1 MGIAEE
7 ELDEIFEPFH
17 TSKEE
22 GSGLGLFVCYQ
33 YVKNNHG
40 DIEIKSNENLGTTV
54 KVYLKN
60 GDI

>member
-33 YVKNNHG
+33 YVKTIMG
-40 DIEIKSNENLGTTV
+40 I
-54 KVYLKN
+54 
-60 GDI
+60 